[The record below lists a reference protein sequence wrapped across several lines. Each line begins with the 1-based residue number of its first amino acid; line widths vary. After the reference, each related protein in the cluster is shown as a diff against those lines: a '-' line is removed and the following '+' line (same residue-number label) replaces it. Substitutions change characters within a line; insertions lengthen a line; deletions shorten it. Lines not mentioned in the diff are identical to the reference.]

1 MPYVFDKFCRVF
13 SRISELLNYLLK
25 IQMLL
30 NFATCLGLDD
40 CFSEFAK
47 MEFRPLDGITSEHL
61 RTYTYTDFYHFA
73 LYQVDIL
80 R

>member
-13 SRISELLNYLLK
+13 LEFLNYLLK

-30 NFATCLGLDD
+30 NFATCLGFDD

-61 RTYTYTDFYHFA
+61 RTLRTQIDFYHFA